1 MGGHAMA
8 SRKSVFTVVAV
19 LMLLLVTLSCAINP
33 VTGKKEF
40 MLVTESDEI
49 ALGKQAD
56 QEISQTYGIY
66 DNSALATYV
75 SRVGQSVSKTTQRPN
90 NEYRFQVLD
99 TPVINAFA
107 GPGGYVYV
115 TRGIMAYFND
125 EAELAGVLGH
135 ELGHVNARH
144 IAQQMSRQQLTQ
156 LGLGVGMIVSEDF
169 RKYAGVAE
177 FGASMLFLKFSRD
190 NERQADD
197 LGVEYGSK
205 SGYDTHRLA
214 VFFQTLERV
223 NPGGGSG
230 LPDWFSTHP
239 DPENRVAAV
248 NAKTDEWRQKLAL
261 TQYVVKRDDY
271 LKMVDGIVYGEDPRQ
286 GYVEGNAFY
295 HPAMKLTLPVPSG
308 WQLSNTPSQ
317 VRMVSGGQD
326 AVILLMLDDS
336 GSVSKA
342 ADRFVQNANATA
354 QSREKMVVNGLQAEK
369 VVARLVSEQ
378 DTLQT
383 MSYFIAKGGS
393 VYALHGLA
401 TRNGYSQYSPTFSRT
416 FGGFKNLD
424 DASKINVRPERIAVK
439 TVARA
444 GSLRTLLSQF
454 GTPESELENV
464 AVLNGMRLEDNVSA
478 GTLIKTV
485 VK

>member
-1 MGGHAMA
+1 MAICKVVSAVAMIV
-8 SRKSVFTVVAV
+8 VF
-19 LMLLLVTLSCAINP
+19 LLIPLSCAINP
-33 VTGKKEF
+33 ATGEREF
-40 MLVTESDEI
+40 MLVTEQDEI

-56 QEISQTYGIY
+56 QEVGETYGFY
-66 DNSALATYV
+66 ENPALAEYV
-75 SRVGQSVSKTTQRPN
+75 NRVGQSISKNTQRPN
-90 NEYRFQVLD
+90 NEYHFKVLD
-99 TPVINAFA
+99 TPVVNAFA
-107 GPGGYVYV
+107 VLGGYVYV
-115 TRGIMAYFND
+115 TRGILAYMND
-125 EAELAGVLGH
+125 EAELAGVIGH
-135 ELGHVNARH
+135 ELGHENARH
-144 IAQQMSRQQLTQ
+144 IAQQMSRQQVAQ
-156 LGLGVGMIVSEDF
+156 LGLNVGMILSEDF
-169 RKYAGVAE
+169 REYAGLAE
-177 FGASMLFLKFSRD
+177 LGASMLFLKFSRD
-190 NERQADD
+190 DERQADD

-205 SGYDTHRLA
+205 SGYDTYRVASL
-214 VFFQTLERV
+214 FQTLERL
-223 NPGGGSG
+223 NPAGSG
-230 LPDWFSTHP
+230 LPGWFSTHP
-239 DPENRVAAV
+239 NPANRVTAV
-248 NAKTDEWRQKLAL
+248 NNKTAEWRQKLNL
-261 TQYVVKRDDY
+261 TQYAIKRDDY
-271 LKMVDGIVYGEDPRQ
+271 LRAVNGIIFGEDPLQ

-295 HPAMKLTLPVPSG
+295 HPTMRFTLPVPSG

-317 VRMVSGGQD
+317 VRMVAGEQD

-354 QSREKMVVNGLQAEK
+354 QSREKLVVNGLQAEK
-369 VVARLVSEQ
+369 VVARLVSGQ

-393 VYALHGLA
+393 VYALHGLT